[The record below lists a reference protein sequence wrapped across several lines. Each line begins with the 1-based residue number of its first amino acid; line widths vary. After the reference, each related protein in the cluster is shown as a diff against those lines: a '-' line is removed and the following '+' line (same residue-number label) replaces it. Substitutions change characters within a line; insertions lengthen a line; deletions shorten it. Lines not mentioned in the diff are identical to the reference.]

1 MLMSEFSVEVEYE
14 KISIKKK
21 TVLAIAIECNCH
33 AYVSKRKNIKCI
45 FKVESDAIDFSNIVS
60 GHIPLAST

>member
-1 MLMSEFSVEVEYE
+1 MLMSEFSVNVEYE

-33 AYVSKRKNIKCI
+33 AYVSKRKSIKCL
-45 FKVESDAIDFSNIVS
+45 FKVESDAMDFSNIVS